1 MDHLTLWRL
10 EQWRPLGAVWFS
22 PGIIPS
28 QFFLLLGG
36 VLLGGCLCQWI
47 PSEQRKFIFRLFVFG
62 YLSRV
67 VVCYILYLLSCFSNR
82 PGAFLGA
89 DDYVYMSNGLGLSRL
104 LDAGVKVDLYSSGEI
119 HASARAKEIAF
130 GLPYSIYQ
138 EASFGI
144 LTHLPY
150 TLYNVFLLQWLGNH
164 PLSVLIT
171 NCLLGAIL
179 IFPLFFLGKELF
191 NSESGK
197 IAAVCGALY
206 PSVFLWSTQDLKDPI
221 FNLMVILLFFVFVHF
236 RKTYN
241 LTHLILIGVITYLIG
256 LIRFPIH
263 WLLIGG
269 LLMGWI
275 VSSPRILI
283 AVIIAIS
290 SACFSYPGLVK
301 KQIERLSQYV
311 LLVSNT
317 GQDEVQK
324 NYAFMKGETPSVI
337 RGVNQLREVRSL
349 GTAFLPGL
357 SLDRWE
363 NISYLWLAF
372 LIITLTVPYPWQM
385 TGLALSFS
393 AMEMILWYFL
403 IPATLWG
410 IWYSLKKQF
419 SLTLSLLIPI
429 VIYAVLIGFL
439 DANIGLLVRQRGIV
453 LLNLFIF
460 TGAGFVYKKR
470 LEESQRNQNPDRL
483 GSV

>member
-1 MDHLTLWRL
+1 VDHLISWNL

-22 PGIIPS
+22 PGSIPS
-28 QFFLLLGG
+28 QLFLLLGG
-36 VLLGGCLCQWI
+36 VFLGGCLCQWI
-47 PSEQRKFIFRLFVFG
+47 PSKQRKFIFRFFVFS

-67 VVCYILYLLSCFSNR
+67 IVSYILYLFSFFSKR

-89 DDYVYMSNGLGLSRL
+89 DDYVYMYNGLGLSRL
-104 LDAGVKVDLYSSGEI
+104 LDAGVKVDFYRGMETFTSSMTEEG
-119 HASARAKEIAF
+119 
-130 GLPYSIYQ
+130 
-138 EASFGI
+138 SFGI
-144 LTHLPY
+144 VTHLPY
-150 TLYNVFLLQWLGNH
+150 TLYNVFLFQWLGNH

-171 NCLLGAIL
+171 NCLMGAIL

-197 IAAVCGALY
+197 IAAVCGAFY
-206 PSVFLWSTQDLKDPI
+206 PSAFLWSTQNLKEPV
-221 FNLMVILLFFVFVHF
+221 FNLMVVLLFLVFVRF

-241 LTHLILIGVITYLIG
+241 LIHLILIGVSTYLIG
-256 LIRFPIH
+256 LIRSPIH

-269 LLMGWI
+269 LLIGWI
-275 VSSPRILI
+275 VSSRRVLI

-290 SACFSYPGLVK
+290 LACFSYPGLVK
-301 KQIERLSQYV
+301 RQIERLSQYV

-317 GQDEVQK
+317 GQNEVQK
-324 NYAFMKGETPSVI
+324 NYALMKGETPSLI

-349 GTAFLPGL
+349 GTAFLPEL

-363 NISYLWLAF
+363 SISYLWPVL
-372 LIITLTVPYPWQM
+372 LMITLTVPYPWQM
-385 TGLALSFS
+385 TRLTVSFG

-410 IWYSLKKQF
+410 IGYSLKKQF

-429 VIYAVLIGFL
+429 VVYAVVIGFL

-470 LEESQRNQNPDRL
+470 LEESQRNQNPDSL
-483 GSV
+483 GIV